1 MKQVAG
7 FADCPGTYIVY
18 ALDWLQSDRSGDD
31 ASEQIRIRAISI
43 VKLPRRRERTRLP
56 KLPYAR
62 PSMRILLLPEPQR
75 RIPGQLRAP
84 PVNNLM
90 LSRLLPSSG

>member
-7 FADCPGTYIVY
+7 FADCPGTYIVC
-18 ALDWLQSDRSGDD
+18 ALDWLQSDRFSDD
-31 ASEQIRIRAISI
+31 ASEQIRIRAITI
-43 VKLPRRRERTRLP
+43 VKLPRRRERAGLS

-75 RIPGQLRAP
+75 IPGQLRAP
-84 PVNNLM
+84 PVNNLI